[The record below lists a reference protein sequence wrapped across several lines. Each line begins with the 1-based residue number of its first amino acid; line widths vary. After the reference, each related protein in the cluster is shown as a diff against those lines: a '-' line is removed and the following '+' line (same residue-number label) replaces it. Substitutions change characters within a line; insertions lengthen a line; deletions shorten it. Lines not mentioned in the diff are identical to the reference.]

1 MPSALR
7 PGWFCPG
14 AGEGGTGSAR
24 GWSAHGESEER
35 HGGYSRLSLRT
46 LGREQVLRIRVG
58 LPQELTFKTS
68 LADRELAVRTA
79 GFWLARTGWPDS
91 SRETLF

>member
-1 MPSALR
+1 
-7 PGWFCPG
+7 
-14 AGEGGTGSAR
+14 
-24 GWSAHGESEER
+24 
-35 HGGYSRLSLRT
+35 
-46 LGREQVLRIRVG
+46 LRIRVG

-91 SRETLF
+91 SRETLS